1 MQLKG
6 RRKVQSTL
14 IEKTA
19 KAMNEGDAYLLYSR
33 DTLYVFYGQEANRM
47 VRFFFFFF
55 LPPCQRYTGVL
66 TFCLLGCARA
76 GEGQGPR
83 ADQADQLPRMR
94 RKGAGLHRAQE
105 GRLRFQ
111 REGRK
116 A

>member
-55 LPPCQRYTGVL
+55 LPPYR
-66 TFCLLGCARA
+66 CANFLFVGLRA
-76 GEGQGPR
+76 CRRRPR
-83 ADQADQLPRMR
+83 PSS
-94 RKGAGLHRAQE
+94 
-105 GRLRFQ
+105 
-111 REGRK
+111 
-116 A
+116 

>member
-47 VRFFFFFF
+47 VRFFFLL
-55 LPPCQRYTGVL
+55 LPPYVS
-66 TFCLLGCARA
+66 
-76 GEGQGPR
+76 
-83 ADQADQLPRMR
+83 
-94 RKGAGLHRAQE
+94 
-105 GRLRFQ
+105 
-111 REGRK
+111 
-116 A
+116 

>member
-47 VRFFFFFF
+47 VRFFFFLLLPLSAVHQCANF
-55 LPPCQRYTGVL
+55 LFVGL
-66 TFCLLGCARA
+66 RA
-76 GEGQGPR
+76 CRRRPR
-83 ADQADQLPRMR
+83 PSS
-94 RKGAGLHRAQE
+94 
-105 GRLRFQ
+105 
-111 REGRK
+111 
-116 A
+116 